1 MYEGAKPALSKVPE
15 VTLGFWVIKIL
26 GTTIGETGGDAVT
39 MSLFHAD
46 KDANNGGY
54 LIGTSLFMA
63 VFIATVAIQITMKR
77 FGQCRKGYR
86 SRPLRKWRLV
96 RDRPGHADGHS
107 LGDGH
112 GMVNLRH
119 VKVPLLC
126 QRTGTTYPLDYFI
139 QQVSAVLAKLDNAK
153 GNWVG
158 TSLPARTAAAVQ
170 RLADANFPLRP
181 DQAQGLLRILDALI
195 DLGDRR
201 SAALEQTEAFK
212 GVQARSSIR

>member
-54 LIGTSLFMA
+54 LIGTCLFMA

-119 VKVPLLC
+119 VKV
-126 QRTGTTYPLDYFI
+126 
-139 QQVSAVLAKLDNAK
+139 SAAMSAHWDRV
-153 GNWVG
+153 
-158 TSLPARTAAAVQ
+158 PARLFHPTGQRGAREVGQRKGQLGGNQPSSANGSGGATARRRQ
-170 RLADANFPLRP
+170 FPATARS
-181 DQAQGLLRILDALI
+181 GS
-195 DLGDRR
+195 G
-201 SAALEQTEAFK
+201 SAADSRR
-212 GVQARSSIR
+212 VDRSWRPEKCCT